1 MITITRRSPLS
12 GRTSTMK
19 IDTTDAALAAW
30 QGGMLIQDA
39 MPNLSAAEREFI
51 MTGITPYEWDN
62 MFEDEHGIF
71 IEE

>member
-1 MITITRRSPLS
+1 MN
-12 GRTSTMK
+12 

-51 MTGITPYEWDN
+51 KTGLTPRDWLD
-62 MFEDEHGIF
+62 MFKDDFEEEDA
-71 IEE
+71 

>member
-1 MITITRRSPLS
+1 MINITRRSPLS

-51 MTGITPYEWDN
+51 KTGLTPRDWLD
-62 MFEDEHGIF
+62 MFKDDF
-71 IEE
+71 EEEEA

>member
-1 MITITRRSPLS
+1 MITFTRNSPWS
-12 GRTSTMK
+12 NNPNTME

-39 MPNLSAAEREFI
+39 MPNLSADEREFV

-62 MFEDEHGIF
+62 MFE
-71 IEE
+71 EEEA

>member
-12 GRTSTMK
+12 GETSTMK
-19 IDTTDAALAAW
+19 IDTTEAALAAW

-51 MTGITPYEWDN
+51 KTGLTPRDWLD
-62 MFEDEHGIF
+62 MFKDDFEVEDA
-71 IEE
+71 